1 MNEAR
6 RFAGQLQRFGWQ
18 LLAAA
23 TSMVIAFSAIRGVA
37 RGYEPVSDNSLIELR
52 GGDVFTGDHPLLG
65 TLSSASI
72 STGIDVNHLGPLL
85 FDVVA
90 IPLRLFGRSA
100 GIAFAIALLNI
111 AVVWL
116 VGFVTNR
123 VGGTTA
129 AIGAQTI
136 TALMVWTMGSEL
148 LYDPWQPNV
157 LFLPFW
163 LLLCCVWAVV
173 AGRVSL
179 LPLTVGVAS
188 FVMQTHLSYLFIAP
202 IMVAFAVVSL
212 LWERRSSGAGAF
224 DDLRRPALLSTV
236 VFVVLWSQI
245 LIEQVFGSGRGNL
258 TRLFLA
264 GTGGGEDTG
273 FESVRTGV
281 PLAVRM
287 MSAVVALPPWWGR
300 PGYDDSIPGSRWVDG
315 PDGLVLNTPGL
326 RSFGVSLV
334 GLVVV
339 VAIVAAAWRQMR
351 RLENLEVVA
360 AFRTLTMAAVVAF
373 VTLVITPIDILGTS
387 PHKVRWIWVI
397 GIFLSYAVLL
407 ALLGAASK
415 RWCRRGVNGLAGLS
429 VVALALT
436 LPTHVSQSGPLIFRD
451 ATASIT
457 EVRGQLD
464 DYFERSGAPQSVLFD
479 PHGIGFGEPYTQP
492 IMTQLI
498 HDGVDVAVDDPSLAR
513 QLGRNRVATPD
524 EIGTL
529 PLVYVRAGAEAVET
543 PDGAERIAFHNGDT
557 SPYSIN
563 DVRDRAVAVFL
574 VRKERVNDG

>member
-1 MNEAR
+1 VSEAR
-6 RFAGQLQRFGWQ
+6 RLAGQLQRFGWQ
-18 LLAAA
+18 LLAGA
-23 TSMVIAFSAIRGVA
+23 TSFVIAFSAVRGIA
-37 RGYEPVSDNSLIELR
+37 GGYEPVNDNSLIELR
-52 GGDVFTGDHPLLG
+52 AGDVFTRNHPLLG

-100 GIAFAIALLNI
+100 GIALAIGLLNI
-111 AVVWL
+111 TVVWL
-116 VGFVTNR
+116 VGLVTSR
-123 VGGTTA
+123 VGGATA
-129 AIGAQTI
+129 AISAQAI

-202 IMVAFAVVSL
+202 IMVAFAVVSI
-212 LWERRSSGAGAF
+212 LWDRRASGDGAF
-224 DDLRRPALLSTV
+224 DDLRRPALLSV
-236 VFVVLWSQI
+236 GVFGVLWSQI
-245 LIEQVFGSGRGNL
+245 LIEQFFGSGRGNL

-264 GTGGGEDTG
+264 GTGGGQDTG

-281 PLAVRM
+281 PLALRM

-300 PGYDDSIPGSRWVDG
+300 PGYDDSIPGSTWVDG
-315 PDGLVLNTPGL
+315 PNGLTLQTPGL
-326 RSFGVSLV
+326 ASFGVSLI

-339 VAIVAAAWRQMR
+339 VAIVAVAWRQMR
-351 RLENLEVVA
+351 RVENREVLA
-360 AFRTLTMAAVVAF
+360 AFRTLTMASAVAF
-373 VTLVITPIDILGTS
+373 VTLVITPIDILGIS

-397 GIFLSYAVLL
+397 GIFLTYSVLL
-407 ALLGAASK
+407 AVLAAAPK
-415 RWCRRGVNGLAGLS
+415 RWCRYGVNGLAGLS
-429 VVALALT
+429 VVALMLT
-436 LPTHVSQSGPLIFRD
+436 LPTYVSQSGPLIFRE

-457 EVRGQLD
+457 NVRSQLD
-464 DYFERSGAPQSVLFD
+464 VYFERSDTPRSVLFD
-479 PHGIGFGEPYTQP
+479 PDGIGFGEPYTQP

-498 HDGVDVAVDDPSLAR
+498 HDGIDLAVDDPSLAR

-524 EIGTL
+524 EINAL
-529 PLVYVRAGAEAVET
+529 PLIYVRAGAEAREI
-543 PDGAERIAFHNGDT
+543 PDGAERIAFHDGET

-574 VRKERVNDG
+574 VRQQG

>member
-1 MNEAR
+1 MREAR
-6 RFAGQLQRFGWQ
+6 RLAGQLQRFGWQ

-23 TSMVIAFSAIRGVA
+23 TSLVIAFSAVRGVA
-37 RGYEPVSDNSLIELR
+37 GGYEPVSDNSLIELR
-52 GGDVFTGDHPLLG
+52 AGDVFTRNHPLLG

-90 IPLRLFGRSA
+90 IPFRLFGRSA
-100 GIAFAIALLNI
+100 GIPVAIALLNI

-116 VGFVTNR
+116 VGFVTSR
-123 VGGTTA
+123 VGGATA
-129 AIGAQTI
+129 AVSAQAI

-202 IMVAFAVVSL
+202 IMVAFAVVSI
-212 LWERRSSGAGAF
+212 LWERRASSSRAL
-224 DDLRRPALLSTV
+224 DDLRRPALLSIG

-245 LIEQVFGSGRGNL
+245 LIEQFFGSGRGNL
-258 TRLFLA
+258 TRLTLA
-264 GTGGGEDTG
+264 GTGGGQDTG
-273 FESVRTGV
+273 FESVRTGI
-281 PLAVRM
+281 PLALRM

-300 PGYDDSIPGSRWVDG
+300 PGYDDSIPGSTWIEG
-315 PDGLVLNTPGL
+315 PNGLALQTPGL
-326 RSFGVSLV
+326 RTLGVSL
-334 GLVVV
+334 GALAVV
-339 VAIVAAAWRQMR
+339 VAVVAVAWRQMR
-351 RLENLEVVA
+351 CIENLEVVA
-360 AFRTLTMAAVVAF
+360 AFRTLTVASLVAF
-373 VTLVITPIDILGTS
+373 ATLVITPIDILGIS

-397 GIFLSYAVLL
+397 GIFLTYALLL
-407 ALLGAASK
+407 AALAAVPK
-415 RWCRRGVNGLAGLS
+415 LWCRRGVNGLAGLS
-429 VVALALT
+429 VVALVLT
-436 LPTHVSQSGPLIFRD
+436 LPTYVSQSGPLIFRE

-457 EVRGQLD
+457 NVRSQLD
-464 DYFERSGAPQSVLFD
+464 DYFERSDAPRSVFFD

-498 HDGVDVAVDDPSLAR
+498 HDGVDLAVEDPSLAR

-524 EIGTL
+524 EIVTL
-529 PLVYVRAGAEAVET
+529 PLVYVRAGAEAVALRE
-543 PDGAERIAFHNGDT
+543 GVERIAFHAGDT

-574 VRKERVNDG
+574 VRNDG

>member
-1 MNEAR
+1 MREAR
-6 RFAGQLQRFGWQ
+6 RLAGQLQRFGWQ
-18 LLAAA
+18 LLAGA
-23 TSMVIAFSAIRGVA
+23 TSLVIAFSAARGIA
-37 RGYEPVSDNSLIELR
+37 GGYEPVNDNSLIELR
-52 GGDVFTGDHPLLG
+52 AGDVFTGNHPLLG

-90 IPLRLFGRSA
+90 IPFRLFGRSA
-100 GIAFAIALLNI
+100 GIPVAIALLNI

-116 VGFVTNR
+116 VGFVTSR
-123 VGGTTA
+123 VGGATA
-129 AIGAQTI
+129 AVSAQAI

-202 IMVAFAVVSL
+202 IMVAFAVVSI
-212 LWERRSSGAGAF
+212 LWGRRASSTRAF
-224 DDLRRPALLSTV
+224 DDLRRPALLSIG

-245 LIEQVFGSGRGNL
+245 LIEQFFGSGRGNL
-258 TRLFLA
+258 TRLVIA
-264 GTGGGEDTG
+264 GTGGGQDTG

-281 PLAVRM
+281 PLALRM

-300 PGYDDSIPGSRWVDG
+300 PGYDDSIPGSTWVDG
-315 PDGLVLNTPGL
+315 PNGLALQTPGL
-326 RSFGVSLV
+326 ASFGVSFI

-339 VAIVAAAWRQMR
+339 VAIVALAWRQMR
-351 RLENLEVVA
+351 SVENLEVVA
-360 AFRTLTMAAVVAF
+360 AFRTLTVAAAVAF
-373 VTLVITPIDILGTS
+373 VTLVITPIDILGLS

-397 GIFLSYAVLL
+397 GIFLSYSVLL
-407 ALLGAASK
+407 AVLAAAPK
-415 RWCRRGVNGLAGLS
+415 QWCRLGVNGLAGLS
-429 VVALALT
+429 VVALVLT
-436 LPTHVSQSGPLIFRD
+436 LPTYVSQSGPLIFRD

-457 EVRGQLD
+457 NVRSQLD
-464 DYFERSGAPQSVLFD
+464 DYFERSDAPRSVLFD
-479 PHGIGFGEPYTQP
+479 PDGIGFGEPYTQP
-492 IMTQLI
+492 IMTHLI
-498 HDGVDVAVDDPSLAR
+498 HDGVDLAVENPSLAR

-524 EIGTL
+524 EIVTL
-529 PLVYVRAGAEAVET
+529 PLIYVRAGAEAVALRE
-543 PDGAERIAFHNGDT
+543 GVERIAFHAGDT

-574 VRKERVNDG
+574 VRNDG

>member
-1 MNEAR
+1 MREAR
-6 RFAGQLQRFGWQ
+6 RLAGQLQRFGWQ
-18 LLAAA
+18 LLAGA
-23 TSMVIAFSAIRGVA
+23 TSLVIAFSAARGIA
-37 RGYEPVSDNSLIELR
+37 GGYEPVNDNSLIELR
-52 GGDVFTGDHPLLG
+52 AGDVFTGNHPLLG

-90 IPLRLFGRSA
+90 IPFRLFGRSA
-100 GIAFAIALLNI
+100 GIPVAIALLNI

-116 VGFVTNR
+116 VGFVTSR
-123 VGGTTA
+123 VGGATA
-129 AIGAQTI
+129 AVSAQAI

-202 IMVAFAVVSL
+202 IMVAFAVVSI
-212 LWERRSSGAGAF
+212 LWGRRASSTRAF
-224 DDLRRPALLSTV
+224 DDLRRPALLSIG

-245 LIEQVFGSGRGNL
+245 LIEQFFGSGRGNL
-258 TRLFLA
+258 TRLVIA
-264 GTGGGEDTG
+264 GTGGGQDTG

-281 PLAVRM
+281 PLALRM

-300 PGYDDSIPGSRWVDG
+300 PGYDDSIPGSTWVDG
-315 PDGLVLNTPGL
+315 PNGLALQTPGL
-326 RSFGVSLV
+326 ASFGVSFI

-339 VAIVAAAWRQMR
+339 VAIVALAWRQMR
-351 RLENLEVVA
+351 SVENLEVVA
-360 AFRTLTMAAVVAF
+360 AFRTLTVAAAVAF
-373 VTLVITPIDILGTS
+373 VTLVITPIDILGIS

-397 GIFLSYAVLL
+397 GIFLSYSVLL
-407 ALLGAASK
+407 AVLAAAPK
-415 RWCRRGVNGLAGLS
+415 QWCRLGVNGLAGLS
-429 VVALALT
+429 VVALVLT
-436 LPTHVSQSGPLIFRD
+436 LPTYVSQSGPLIFRD

-457 EVRGQLD
+457 NVRSQLD
-464 DYFERSGAPQSVLFD
+464 DYIERSDAPRSVLFD
-479 PHGIGFGEPYTQP
+479 PDGIGFGEPYTQP

-498 HDGVDVAVDDPSLAR
+498 HDGVDLAVENPSLAR

-524 EIGTL
+524 EIVTL
-529 PLVYVRAGAEAVET
+529 PLIYVRAGVEAVALRE
-543 PDGAERIAFHNGDT
+543 GVERIAFHAGDT

-574 VRKERVNDG
+574 VRNDG

>member
-1 MNEAR
+1 MREAR
-6 RFAGQLQRFGWQ
+6 RLAGQLQRFGWQ
-18 LLAAA
+18 LLAGA
-23 TSMVIAFSAIRGVA
+23 TSLVIAFSAARGIA
-37 RGYEPVSDNSLIELR
+37 GGYEPVNDNSLIELR
-52 GGDVFTGDHPLLG
+52 AGDVFTGNHPLLG

-90 IPLRLFGRSA
+90 IPFRLFGRSA
-100 GIAFAIALLNI
+100 GIPVAIALLNI

-116 VGFVTNR
+116 VGFVTSR
-123 VGGTTA
+123 VGGATA
-129 AIGAQTI
+129 AVSAQAI

-202 IMVAFAVVSL
+202 IMVAFAVVSI
-212 LWERRSSGAGAF
+212 LWGRRASSTRAF
-224 DDLRRPALLSTV
+224 DDLRRPALLSIG

-245 LIEQVFGSGRGNL
+245 LIEQFFGSGRGNL
-258 TRLFLA
+258 TRLVIA
-264 GTGGGEDTG
+264 GTGGGQDTG

-281 PLAVRM
+281 PLALRM

-300 PGYDDSIPGSRWVDG
+300 PGYDDSIPGSTWVDG
-315 PDGLVLNTPGL
+315 PNGLALQTPGL
-326 RSFGVSLV
+326 ASFGVSFI

-339 VAIVAAAWRQMR
+339 VAIVALAWRQMR
-351 RLENLEVVA
+351 SVENLEVVA
-360 AFRTLTMAAVVAF
+360 AFRTLTVAAAVAF
-373 VTLVITPIDILGTS
+373 VTLVITPIDILGIS

-397 GIFLSYAVLL
+397 GIFLSYSVLL
-407 ALLGAASK
+407 AVLAAAPK
-415 RWCRRGVNGLAGLS
+415 QWCRLGVNGLAGLS
-429 VVALALT
+429 VVALVLT
-436 LPTHVSQSGPLIFRD
+436 LPTYVSQSGPLIFRD

-457 EVRGQLD
+457 NVRSQLD
-464 DYFERSGAPQSVLFD
+464 DYFERSDAPRSVLFD
-479 PHGIGFGEPYTQP
+479 PDGIGFGEPYTQP

-498 HDGVDVAVDDPSLAR
+498 HDGVDLAVENPSLAR

-524 EIGTL
+524 EIVTL
-529 PLVYVRAGAEAVET
+529 PLIYVRAGAEAVALRE
-543 PDGAERIAFHNGDT
+543 GVERIAFHAGDT

-574 VRKERVNDG
+574 VRNDG

>member
-1 MNEAR
+1 MREAR
-6 RFAGQLQRFGWQ
+6 RLAGQLQRFGWQ
-18 LLAAA
+18 LLAGA
-23 TSMVIAFSAIRGVA
+23 TSLVIAFSAARGIA
-37 RGYEPVSDNSLIELR
+37 GGYEPVNDNSLIELR
-52 GGDVFTGDHPLLG
+52 AGDVFTGNHPLLG

-90 IPLRLFGRSA
+90 IPFRLFGRSA
-100 GIAFAIALLNI
+100 GIPVAIALLNI

-116 VGFVTNR
+116 VGFVTSR
-123 VGGTTA
+123 VGGATA
-129 AIGAQTI
+129 AVSAQAI

-202 IMVAFAVVSL
+202 IMVAFAVVSI
-212 LWERRSSGAGAF
+212 LWGRRASSTRAF
-224 DDLRRPALLSTV
+224 DDLRRPALLSIG

-245 LIEQVFGSGRGNL
+245 LIEQFFGSGRGNL
-258 TRLFLA
+258 TRLVIA
-264 GTGGGEDTG
+264 GTGGGQDTG

-281 PLAVRM
+281 PLALRM

-300 PGYDDSIPGSRWVDG
+300 PGYDDSIPGSTWVDG
-315 PDGLVLNTPGL
+315 PNGLALQTPGL
-326 RSFGVSLV
+326 ASFGVSFI

-339 VAIVAAAWRQMR
+339 VAIVALAWRQMR
-351 RLENLEVVA
+351 SVENLEVVA
-360 AFRTLTMAAVVAF
+360 AFRTLTVAAAVAF
-373 VTLVITPIDILGTS
+373 VTLVITPIDILGIS

-397 GIFLSYAVLL
+397 GIFLSYSVLL
-407 ALLGAASK
+407 AVLAAAPK
-415 RWCRRGVNGLAGLS
+415 QWCRLGVNGLAGLS
-429 VVALALT
+429 VVALVLT
-436 LPTHVSQSGPLIFRD
+436 LPTYVSQSGPLIFRD

-457 EVRGQLD
+457 NVRSQLD
-464 DYFERSGAPQSVLFD
+464 DYFERSDAPRSVLFD
-479 PHGIGFGEPYTQP
+479 PDGIGFGEPYTQP

-498 HDGVDVAVDDPSLAR
+498 HDGVDLAVENPSLAR

-524 EIGTL
+524 EIVTL
-529 PLVYVRAGAEAVET
+529 PLIYVRAGVEAVALRE
-543 PDGAERIAFHNGDT
+543 GVERIAFHAGDT

-574 VRKERVNDG
+574 VRNDG

>member
-1 MNEAR
+1 VREAR
-6 RFAGQLQRFGWQ
+6 RLAGQLQRFGWQ
-18 LLAAA
+18 LLAGA
-23 TSMVIAFSAIRGVA
+23 TSLVIAFSAARGIA
-37 RGYEPVSDNSLIELR
+37 GGYEPVNDNSLIELR
-52 GGDVFTGDHPLLG
+52 AGDVFTGNHPLLG

-90 IPLRLFGRSA
+90 IPFRLFGRSA
-100 GIAFAIALLNI
+100 GIPVAIALLNI

-116 VGFVTNR
+116 VGFVTSR
-123 VGGTTA
+123 VGGATA
-129 AIGAQTI
+129 AVSAQAI

-202 IMVAFAVVSL
+202 IMVAFAVVSI
-212 LWERRSSGAGAF
+212 LWGRRASSTRAF
-224 DDLRRPALLSTV
+224 DDLRRPALLSIG

-245 LIEQVFGSGRGNL
+245 LIEQFFGSGRGNL
-258 TRLFLA
+258 TRLVIA
-264 GTGGGEDTG
+264 GTGGGQDTG

-281 PLAVRM
+281 PLALRM

-300 PGYDDSIPGSRWVDG
+300 PGYDDSIPGSTWVDG
-315 PDGLVLNTPGL
+315 PNGLALQTPGL
-326 RSFGVSLV
+326 ASFGVSFI

-339 VAIVAAAWRQMR
+339 VAIVALAWRQMR
-351 RLENLEVVA
+351 SVENLEVVA
-360 AFRTLTMAAVVAF
+360 AFRTLTVAAAVAF
-373 VTLVITPIDILGTS
+373 VTLVITPIDILGIS

-397 GIFLSYAVLL
+397 GIFLSYSVLL
-407 ALLGAASK
+407 AVLAAAPK
-415 RWCRRGVNGLAGLS
+415 QWCRLGVNGLAGLS
-429 VVALALT
+429 VVALVLT
-436 LPTHVSQSGPLIFRD
+436 LPTYVSQSGPLIFRD

-457 EVRGQLD
+457 NVRSQLD
-464 DYFERSGAPQSVLFD
+464 DYFERSDAPRSVLFD
-479 PHGIGFGEPYTQP
+479 PDGIGFGEPYTQP

-498 HDGVDVAVDDPSLAR
+498 HDGVDLAVENPSLAR

-524 EIGTL
+524 EIVTL
-529 PLVYVRAGAEAVET
+529 PLIYVRAGAEAVALRE
-543 PDGAERIAFHNGDT
+543 GVERIAFHAGDT

-574 VRKERVNDG
+574 VRNDG

>member
-1 MNEAR
+1 MSDAR
-6 RFAGQLQRFGWQ
+6 RLAGQLQRFGWQ
-18 LLAAA
+18 LLASA
-23 TSMVIAFSAIRGVA
+23 TSLVIAFSAARGIA
-37 RGYEPVSDNSLIELR
+37 GGYEPVNDNSLIELR
-52 GGDVFTGDHPLLG
+52 AGDVFTGHHPLLG

-90 IPLRLFGRSA
+90 IPFRLFGRSA
-100 GIAFAIALLNI
+100 GIPVAIALLNI

-116 VGFVTNR
+116 VGFVTSR
-123 VGGTTA
+123 VGGATA
-129 AIGAQTI
+129 AVSAQAI

-202 IMVAFAVVSL
+202 IMVAFAVVSI
-212 LWERRSSGAGAF
+212 LWGRRASSTRAF
-224 DDLRRPALLSTV
+224 DDLRRPALLSIG

-245 LIEQVFGSGRGNL
+245 LIEQFFGSGRGNL
-258 TRLFLA
+258 TRLVIA
-264 GTGGGEDTG
+264 GTGGGQDTG

-281 PLAVRM
+281 PLALRM

-300 PGYDDSIPGSRWVDG
+300 PGYDDSIPGSTWVDG
-315 PDGLVLNTPGL
+315 PNGLALQTPGL
-326 RSFGVSLV
+326 ASFGVSFI

-339 VAIVAAAWRQMR
+339 VAIVALAWRQMR
-351 RLENLEVVA
+351 SVENLEVVA
-360 AFRTLTMAAVVAF
+360 AFRTLTVAAAVAF
-373 VTLVITPIDILGTS
+373 VTLVITPIDILGIS

-397 GIFLSYAVLL
+397 GIFLSYSVLL
-407 ALLGAASK
+407 AVLAAAPK
-415 RWCRRGVNGLAGLS
+415 QWCRLGVNGLAGLS
-429 VVALALT
+429 VVALVLT
-436 LPTHVSQSGPLIFRD
+436 LPTYVSQSGPLIFRD

-457 EVRGQLD
+457 NVRSQLD
-464 DYFERSGAPQSVLFD
+464 DYFERSDAPRSVLFD
-479 PHGIGFGEPYTQP
+479 PDGIGFGEPYTQP

-498 HDGVDVAVDDPSLAR
+498 HDGVDLAVENPSLAR

-524 EIGTL
+524 EIVTL
-529 PLVYVRAGAEAVET
+529 PLIYVRAGAEAVALRE
-543 PDGAERIAFHNGDT
+543 GVERIAFHAGDT

-574 VRKERVNDG
+574 VRNDG

>member
-1 MNEAR
+1 MREAR
-6 RFAGQLQRFGWQ
+6 RLAGQLQRFGWQ
-18 LLAAA
+18 LLAGA
-23 TSMVIAFSAIRGVA
+23 TSLVIAFSAARGIA
-37 RGYEPVSDNSLIELR
+37 GGYEPVNDNALIELR
-52 GGDVFTGDHPLLG
+52 AGDVFTGHHPLLG

-72 STGIDVNHLGPLL
+72 STGIDVDHLGPLL

-100 GIAFAIALLNI
+100 GIPVAIALLNI

-116 VGFVTNR
+116 VGFVTSR
-123 VGGTTA
+123 VGGATA
-129 AIGAQTI
+129 AVSAQAI

-202 IMVAFAVVSL
+202 IMVAFAVVSI
-212 LWERRSSGAGAF
+212 LWGRRASSTRAF
-224 DDLRRPALLSTV
+224 DDLRRPALLSIG

-245 LIEQVFGSGRGNL
+245 LIEQFFGSGRGNL
-258 TRLFLA
+258 TRLVIA
-264 GTGGGEDTG
+264 GTGGGQDTG

-281 PLAVRM
+281 PLALRM

-300 PGYDDSIPGSRWVDG
+300 PGYDDSIPGSTWVDG
-315 PDGLVLNTPGL
+315 PNGLALQTPGL
-326 RSFGVSLV
+326 ASFGVSFI

-339 VAIVAAAWRQMR
+339 VAIVALAWRQMR
-351 RLENLEVVA
+351 SVENLEVVA
-360 AFRTLTMAAVVAF
+360 AFRTLTVAAAVAF
-373 VTLVITPIDILGTS
+373 VTLVITPIDILGIS

-397 GIFLSYAVLL
+397 GIFLSYSVLL
-407 ALLGAASK
+407 AVLAAAPK
-415 RWCRRGVNGLAGLS
+415 QWCRLGVNGLAGLS
-429 VVALALT
+429 VVALVLT
-436 LPTHVSQSGPLIFRD
+436 LPTYVSQSGPLIFRD

-457 EVRGQLD
+457 NVRSQLD
-464 DYFERSGAPQSVLFD
+464 DYFERSDAPRSVLFD
-479 PHGIGFGEPYTQP
+479 PDGIGFGEPYTQP

-498 HDGVDVAVDDPSLAR
+498 HDGVDLAVENPSLAR

-524 EIGTL
+524 EIVTL
-529 PLVYVRAGAEAVET
+529 PLIYVRAGAEAVALRE
-543 PDGAERIAFHNGDT
+543 GVERIAFHAGDT

-574 VRKERVNDG
+574 VRNDG

>member
-1 MNEAR
+1 MREAR
-6 RFAGQLQRFGWQ
+6 RLAGQLRRFGWQ
-18 LLAAA
+18 LLAGA
-23 TSMVIAFSAIRGVA
+23 TSLVIAFSAARGIA
-37 RGYEPVSDNSLIELR
+37 GGYEPVNDNSLIELR
-52 GGDVFTGDHPLLG
+52 AGDVFTGNHPLLG

-90 IPLRLFGRSA
+90 IPFRLFGRSA
-100 GIAFAIALLNI
+100 GIPVAIALLNI

-116 VGFVTNR
+116 VGFVTSR
-123 VGGTTA
+123 VGGATA
-129 AIGAQTI
+129 AVSAQAI

-202 IMVAFAVVSL
+202 IMVAFAVVSI
-212 LWERRSSGAGAF
+212 LWGRRASSTRAF
-224 DDLRRPALLSTV
+224 DDLRRPALLSIG

-245 LIEQVFGSGRGNL
+245 LIEQFFGSGRGNL
-258 TRLFLA
+258 TRLVIA
-264 GTGGGEDTG
+264 GTGGGQDTG

-281 PLAVRM
+281 PLALRM

-300 PGYDDSIPGSRWVDG
+300 PGYDDSIPGSTWVDG
-315 PDGLVLNTPGL
+315 PNGLALQTPGL
-326 RSFGVSLV
+326 ASFGVSFI

-339 VAIVAAAWRQMR
+339 VAIVALAWRQMR
-351 RLENLEVVA
+351 SVENLEVVA
-360 AFRTLTMAAVVAF
+360 AFRTLTVAAAVAF
-373 VTLVITPIDILGTS
+373 VTLVITPIDILGIS

-397 GIFLSYAVLL
+397 GIFLSYSVLL
-407 ALLGAASK
+407 AVLAAAPK
-415 RWCRRGVNGLAGLS
+415 QWCRLGVNGLAGLS
-429 VVALALT
+429 VVALVLT
-436 LPTHVSQSGPLIFRD
+436 LPTYVSQSGPLIFRD

-457 EVRGQLD
+457 NVRSQLD
-464 DYFERSGAPQSVLFD
+464 DYFERSDAPRSVLFD
-479 PHGIGFGEPYTQP
+479 PDGIGFGEPYTQP

-498 HDGVDVAVDDPSLAR
+498 HDGVDLAVENPSLAR

-524 EIGTL
+524 EIVTL
-529 PLVYVRAGAEAVET
+529 PLIYVRAGAEAVALRE
-543 PDGAERIAFHNGDT
+543 GVERIAFHAGDT

-574 VRKERVNDG
+574 VRNDG

>member
-1 MNEAR
+1 VSVER
-6 RFAGQLQRFGWQ
+6 RLAVQLRRFGWQ

-23 TSMVIAFSAIRGVA
+23 TSLVIAFSAARGIA
-37 RGYEPVSDNSLIELR
+37 GGYEPVNDNSLIELR
-52 GGDVFTGDHPLLG
+52 AGDVFTGHHPMLG

-100 GIAFAIALLNI
+100 GIPVAIALLNI

-116 VGFVTNR
+116 VGFVTSR
-123 VGGTTA
+123 VGGATGA
-129 AIGAQTI
+129 VGAQAI

-179 LPLTVGVAS
+179 LPLTVGIAS

-202 IMVAFAVVSL
+202 IMVAFAVVSIL
-212 LWERRSSGAGAF
+212 RERRASTTRAF
-224 DDLRRPALLSTV
+224 DDLRRPALLSIGI
-236 VFVVLWSQI
+236 FVVLWSQI
-245 LIEQVFGSGRGNL
+245 LIEQFFGSGRGNL
-258 TRLFLA
+258 TRLALA

-281 PLAVRM
+281 PLALRM

-300 PGYDDSIPGSRWVDG
+300 SGYDDSIPGSTWIEG
-315 PDGLVLNTPGL
+315 PSGLALQTPGL
-326 RSFGVSLV
+326 RTLGVSLG
-334 GLVVV
+334 GLAVV
-339 VAIVAAAWRQMR
+339 VALVAVAWRQMR
-351 RLENLEVVA
+351 RVENLEVVA
-360 AFRTLTMAAVVAF
+360 AFRTLTMASAVAF
-373 VTLVITPIDILGTS
+373 VTLVITPIDILGIS

-397 GIFLSYAVLL
+397 GIFLTYALLL
-407 ALLGAASK
+407 AALAAAPK
-415 RWCRRGVNGLAGLS
+415 LWCQRGVNGLAGLS
-429 VVALALT
+429 VIALVLT
-436 LPTHVSQSGPLIFRD
+436 LPTYVSQSGPLIFRE

-457 EVRGQLD
+457 DVRSQLD
-464 DYFERSGAPQSVLFD
+464 DYFERSDAPRSVLFD
-479 PHGIGFGEPYTQP
+479 PDGIGFGEPYTQP

-498 HDGVDVAVDDPSLAR
+498 HDGVDLAVGDPSLAR

-524 EIGTL
+524 EIVTL
-529 PLVYVRAGAEAVET
+529 PLVYVRAGAEAVALPE
-543 PDGAERIAFHNGDT
+543 GVERIAFHAGDT

-574 VRKERVNDG
+574 VRNDG

>member
-6 RFAGQLQRFGWQ
+6 RLAGQLQQFGWQ

-23 TSMVIAFSAIRGVA
+23 TSLVIAFSAARGVA
-37 RGYEPVSDNSLIELR
+37 GGYEPVNDNSLIELR
-52 GGDVFTGDHPLLG
+52 AGDVFTGNHPLLG

-100 GIAFAIALLNI
+100 GIAGSIALLNI

-116 VGFVTNR
+116 VGFVTSR
-123 VGGTTA
+123 VGGATA
-129 AIGAQTI
+129 AVSAQTI

-173 AGRVSL
+173 AGRVSM

-202 IMVAFAVVSL
+202 IMVLFAVVSIV
-212 LWERRSSGAGAF
+212 WERRACGDGGF
-224 DDLRRPALLSTV
+224 NDLRRPALLSV
-236 VFVVLWSQI
+236 GVFGMLWSQI
-245 LIEQVFGSGRGNL
+245 LIEQLFGSGRGNL
-258 TRLFLA
+258 TGLFLA
-264 GTGGGEDTG
+264 GTGGGEETG

-281 PLAVRM
+281 PLALRM

-300 PGYDDSIPGSRWVDG
+300 SGYDDSIPGSAWVDG
-315 PDGLVLNTPGL
+315 PNGLALQTPGL
-326 RSFGVSLV
+326 ASFSVSMIALI
-334 GLVVV
+334 VV
-339 VAIVAAAWRQMR
+339 VAIVALAWRQMR
-351 RLENLEVVA
+351 RVQNLEVLA
-360 AFRTLTMAAVVAF
+360 AFRTLTMAAAVAF
-373 VTLVITPIDILGTS
+373 ATLVITPIDILGIS

-397 GIFLSYAVLL
+397 AIFLTYSLLL
-407 ALLGAASK
+407 ATLAAVPK

-429 VVALALT
+429 LVALTFAV
-436 LPTHVSQSGPLIFRD
+436 PTYASQSGPLIFRE

-457 EVRGQLD
+457 SVRSQLD
-464 DYFERSGAPQSVLFD
+464 DYFKRPDAPPSVLFD

-498 HDGVDVAVDDPSLAR
+498 HDGVDLAVDDPSLAR
-513 QLGRNRVATPD
+513 QLGRNRVATSD
-524 EIGTL
+524 EIVTL
-529 PLVYVRAGAEAVET
+529 PLVYVRAGAEAVTIPE
-543 PDGAERIAFHNGDT
+543 GAERIAFHAGDT

-574 VRKERVNDG
+574 IRNNR

>member
-1 MNEAR
+1 VSEAR
-6 RFAGQLQRFGWQ
+6 RLAGQLQRFGWQ
-18 LLAAA
+18 LLASA
-23 TSMVIAFSAIRGVA
+23 TSLVIAFSAVRGIA
-37 RGYEPVSDNSLIELR
+37 GGYEPVNDNSLIELR
-52 GGDVFTGDHPLLG
+52 AGDVFTGNHPLLG

-100 GIAFAIALLNI
+100 GIALAVAFLNI
-111 AVVWL
+111 TVVWL
-116 VGFVTNR
+116 VGFVTR
-123 VGGTTA
+123 RAGGATA
-129 AIGAQTI
+129 AISAQAI

-173 AGRVSL
+173 AGRVWL

-202 IMVAFAVVSL
+202 IMVGFAVASI
-212 LWERRSSGAGAF
+212 LWDRRTSGNGAF
-224 DDLRRPALLSTV
+224 DDLRRPALLSIG
-236 VFVVLWSQI
+236 VFMVLWSQV
-245 LIEQVFGSGRGNL
+245 LIEQFFGSGRGNL

-264 GTGGGEDTG
+264 GTGGGQDTG

-281 PLAVRM
+281 PLALRM

-300 PGYDDSIPGSRWVDG
+300 PGYDDSIPGSTWVDS
-315 PDGLVLNTPGL
+315 PNGLTLQTPGL
-326 RSFGVSLV
+326 ASFGVSLI
-334 GLVVV
+334 GLVVI
-339 VAIVAAAWRQMR
+339 VAIVAMAWRQMR
-351 RLENLEVVA
+351 RVENLEVVA
-360 AFRTLTMAAVVAF
+360 AFRTLTMAAAVAF
-373 VTLVITPIDILGTS
+373 VTLVITPIDILGIS

-397 GIFLSYAVLL
+397 GIFLTYSVLL
-407 ALLGAASK
+407 AALAAAPK
-415 RWCRRGVNGLAGLS
+415 RWCRLGVNGLAGLS

-436 LPTHVSQSGPLIFRD
+436 LPTYVSQSGPLIFRE

-457 EVRGQLD
+457 NVRSQLD
-464 DYFERSGAPQSVLFD
+464 DYFERSDAPRSVLFD

-498 HDGVDVAVDDPSLAR
+498 HGGIDLVVDDPSLAR

-524 EIGTL
+524 EIKAL
-529 PLVYVRAGAEAVET
+529 PLVYVRAGAEAREI
-543 PDGAERIAFHNGDT
+543 PDGAERIAFHDGDT

-574 VRKERVNDG
+574 VRQ

>member
-1 MNEAR
+1 MSEAR
-6 RFAGQLQRFGWQ
+6 RLAGQLQRFGWH
-18 LLAAA
+18 LLASA
-23 TSMVIAFSAIRGVA
+23 TSLVIAFSAVRGIA
-37 RGYEPVSDNSLIELR
+37 GGYEPVNDNSLIELR
-52 GGDVFTGDHPLLG
+52 AGDVFTGNHPLLG

-100 GIAFAIALLNI
+100 GIALAIAFLNI
-111 AVVWL
+111 TVVWL
-116 VGFVTNR
+116 VGFVTSR
-123 VGGTTA
+123 VGGATA
-129 AIGAQTI
+129 AISAQAI

-173 AGRVSL
+173 AGRVWL

-202 IMVAFAVVSL
+202 IMVAFAVVSI
-212 LWERRSSGAGAF
+212 LWERRATGDGAF
-224 DDLRRPALLSTV
+224 DDLRRPALLSIG
-236 VFVVLWSQI
+236 VFVVLWSQV
-245 LIEQVFGSGRGNL
+245 LIEQFFGSGRGNL

-264 GTGGGEDTG
+264 GTGGGQDTG

-281 PLAVRM
+281 PLALRM

-300 PGYDDSIPGSRWVDG
+300 PGYDDSIPGSTWVDG
-315 PDGLVLNTPGL
+315 QNGLALQIPGL
-326 RSFGVSLV
+326 ASFGVSLL

-339 VAIVAAAWRQMR
+339 VAIVAMAWRQMR
-351 RLENLEVVA
+351 RVENLEVVA
-360 AFRTLTMAAVVAF
+360 AFRTLTVAAAVAF
-373 VTLVITPIDILGTS
+373 VTLVITPIDILGIS

-397 GIFLSYAVLL
+397 GIFLTYSVLL
-407 ALLGAASK
+407 AALAAAPK
-415 RWCRRGVNGLAGLS
+415 RWCRFGINGLAGLS
-429 VVALALT
+429 VVALVMT
-436 LPTHVSQSGPLIFRD
+436 LPTYVSQSGPLIFRE
-451 ATASIT
+451 ATPSIT
-457 EVRGQLD
+457 NVRSQLD
-464 DYFERSGAPQSVLFD
+464 DYFERSDAPRSVLFD
-479 PHGIGFGEPYTQP
+479 PDGIGFGEPYTQP

-498 HDGVDVAVDDPSLAR
+498 HDGIDLAVDDPSLAR
-513 QLGRNRVATPD
+513 QLGRNRVVLSD
-524 EIGTL
+524 EVNAL
-529 PLVYVRAGAEAVET
+529 PRVYVRTGAEAREI
-543 PDGAERIAFHNGDT
+543 PDGAERIAFHDGDT

-574 VRKERVNDG
+574 VRKPK